1 MFPSRP
7 RRLPSFSYRGP
18 WRYSLT
24 FCCAHRHDAFV
35 DPRVVSN
42 LTSLLLR
49 TAAEQQFEV
58 VAYCFMPNHLHLLV
72 EGLSD
77 DSELVAFCR
86 LARQR
91 LAHAYARCTSR
102 PLWQPG
108 YWEHVLREGDT
119 SEACALYI
127 VGNPLRKKLAQS
139 IGDYPYSGGT
149 WFDKVGGSGRPS

>member
-1 MFPSRP
+1 MGPVRIFFTMNTF
-7 RRLPSFSYRGP
+7 RRNRHFMTNDVVGP
-18 WRYSLT
+18 AR
-24 FCCAHRHDAFV
+24 DQ
-35 DPRVVSN
+35 
-42 LTSLLLR
+42 LLR
-49 TAAEQQFEV
+49 TSTECGVET

-72 EGLSD
+72 EGPSD

-127 VGNPLRKKLAQS
+127 FGNPLRKKLAQS